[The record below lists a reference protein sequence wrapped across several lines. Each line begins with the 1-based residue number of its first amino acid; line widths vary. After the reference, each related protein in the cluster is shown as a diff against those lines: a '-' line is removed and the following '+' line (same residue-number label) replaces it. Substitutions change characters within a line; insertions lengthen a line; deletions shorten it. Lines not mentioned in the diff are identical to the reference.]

1 MDLAPMQ
8 SGTRICVD
16 VIIPI
21 SIVHSGFLVAC
32 YLSPTYLRR
41 YENVMGRHKWNHLSS
56 TIKTVMWKVSP
67 RKEST
72 VELFALNL
80 GKVSYVLTVLGTA
93 S

>member
-1 MDLAPMQ
+1 
-8 SGTRICVD
+8 
-16 VIIPI
+16 
-21 SIVHSGFLVAC
+21 
-32 YLSPTYLRR
+32 
-41 YENVMGRHKWNHLSS
+41 MGRHKWNHLSS